1 MSGFELLINQER
13 PIKIIT
19 TLLKNRTLPHALLFT
34 GIAGV
39 GKQAVALALAM
50 ACNCQG
56 RPSGSNADD
65 GSGQDPDLPQLP
77 ACGVCKS
84 CKKIKAGNHPD
95 IIRIQPSGPFIKI
108 EQIRALLQ
116 TLSLKPYEA
125 RTRVVIISEAQS
137 MNAAASNALL
147 KILEEPPDRSM
158 LVLLATR
165 RSDLLPT
172 IASRC
177 QLVKFNRISDEYIAS
192 WVQKEHGLKPQEA
205 KLLSE
210 TANGSL
216 NRAQQLIA
224 ANWVLS
230 RKWLLAEVQALS
242 LQNIA
247 HILALAEKLAR
258 EKELLNERFEL
269 IKTWFRD
276 LIINRHVS
284 HKMINQDMADQ
295 ITSASCKTDM
305 ATLLS
310 KMETI
315 EDAQNRLTAN
325 TNVRLCMERLLMDLA
340 K

>member
-1 MSGFELLINQER
+1 M
-13 PIKIIT
+13 
-19 TLLKNRTLPHALLFT
+19 
-34 GIAGV
+34 

-125 RTRVVIISEAQS
+125 RTRVVIVSEAQS

-147 KILEEPPDRSM
+147 KILEEPPDRSI

-177 QLVKFNRISDEYIAS
+177 QLVKFNRISNEYIAS
-192 WVQKEHGLKPQEA
+192 WVQKEYGLKPQEA
-205 KLLSE
+205 KMVSE
-210 TANGSL
+210 RANGSL
-216 NRAQQLIA
+216 SRAQHLIE
-224 ANWVLS
+224 ANWMLS
-230 RKWLLAEVQALS
+230 RQWILAEVQALS
-242 LQNIA
+242 LQNIVR
-247 HILALAEKLAR
+247 ILALAEKLAR
-258 EKELLNERFEL
+258 EKEVLGERLEM

-276 LIINRHVS
+276 LIIIRYDS
-284 HKMINQDMADQ
+284 HNLINQDMADQ
-295 ITSASCKTDM
+295 IASASRKTDM
-305 ATLLS
+305 AVLLS

-315 EDAQNRLTAN
+315 ANTQNRLTAN
-325 TNVRLCMERLLMDLA
+325 TNVRLSMERLLIQIA
-340 K
+340 G